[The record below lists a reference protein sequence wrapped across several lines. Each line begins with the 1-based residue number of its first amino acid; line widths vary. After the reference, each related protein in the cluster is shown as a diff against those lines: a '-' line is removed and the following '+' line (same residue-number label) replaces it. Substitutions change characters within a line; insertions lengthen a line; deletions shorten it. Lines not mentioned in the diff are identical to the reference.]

1 MARYLGPKCRLCRRE
16 GMKLYLKG
24 ERCVGEKCSF
34 EKRKYFPGQHGTSRT
49 KLSDYGL
56 HLREKQKV
64 RRLYGVLERQFRRY
78 FQEADRG
85 KGVTGEALV
94 AQLERRLDNVIHRAS
109 FANSRD
115 QARQLIRHSHVLVN
129 GRKVDLPSYLIE
141 EGDVVEVKGKSK
153 GLVPVQEAV
162 QRGEQRGIPPWLE
175 VDPDQVRVTVRSL
188 PRREDLAFPVR
199 EQLVVE
205 FYSK

>member
-34 EKRKYFPGQHGTSRT
+34 DKRKYFPGAHGASRT

-78 FQEADRG
+78 FKEADRA
-85 KGVTGEALV
+85 KGVTGEALL

-115 QARQLIRHSHVLVN
+115 QARQLILHSHVLVN
-129 GRKVDLPSYLIE
+129 GRKVNLPSYLVE
-141 EGDVVEVKGKSK
+141 EGDVVEVKAKSK
-153 GLVPVQEAV
+153 GLLPVQEAV

-175 VDPDQVRVTVRSL
+175 VDPGQVRVTVRTL

>member
-1 MARYLGPKCRLCRRE
+1 
-16 GMKLYLKG
+16 MKLYLKG